1 MSGAGRRF
9 SYKRAIHAG
18 IEDVSVGDIFYR
30 PLGKLREDQRQ
41 AEARAPSDTE
51 MRLRARPCGSILEG
65 DGLDFDEELED
76 DQVFALEE
84 SIQNIGATSGPAV
97 SLSNYRIGKENKWGH
112 PNLDLSR
119 TEDKVF
125 AVEEWIQNVE
135 AATGSAVSQSNDR
148 KKSKEKKWGQ
158 PILDLSRSVSIDDLL
173 RSGHSSQSREQ
184 RKEYPLNPQNS
195 PLRCMKRD
203 KGGAT
208 SKQVKSAENKTVYR
222 RSLHVTNVGAVTG
235 SAVSQSNDRKRKE
248 NIWGH
253 PILNLSRSV
262 SIEDLL
268 RSDASRQSREQRK
281 EYRLNPRNSPL
292 RCKERDEGGSTGKLV
307 KSAENK
313 SINRRSLHMMS
324 KGDVL
329 GQLEPHKRD
338 NELNKLLEKTSNGG
352 QAGEGTRID
361 RKGREPAALV
371 LSQHQR
377 HLSVSMTSLDQRPP
391 RQYGRRGRERTQGG
405 ATSSRSKNKEN
416 ACSNRLDTGA
426 KKKIGAVL
434 RRQSRPANPRPK
446 SWHCTRQS
454 ESQSIS
460 RLIKGETPLDDVIVC
475 TYESKVETTFPVIV
489 STHESSNTEYTS
501 GPGRS
506 SNDLKIMKVKEEE
519 VANDADDE
527 DDNNDDD
534 DNSYPCFANLKKT
547 VGKSMPD
554 ISSMGSVSG
563 RESGSKPTRKCGIL
577 KIKPYLAKSMD
588 CLDSIGDS
596 ETSTYR
602 LSGGIYPFQ
611 HEKHIKS
618 SNVLSETGYLRR
630 ETMTNLCDRDREV
643 EKDVTDEYMKT
654 SEKEKLV
661 VYKDDVCKEQENSK
675 NELFKTEKS
684 FNTNQPLQASCK
696 KIEPAQD
703 ASHSVA
709 VKIGP
714 AQEMKNAVTTIS
726 SEDAQKSEVTEL
738 ASGALLKERREICN
752 EERGKSVRMRNNEEC
767 DEENAKWHV
776 VETVQEKGEA
786 NILDKNLHRLSVGNE
801 EGNKCNQNPQY
812 ARINKETFHEEDEP
826 RGDDAGDSPICEI
839 QEHVQQL
846 EKHDKITN
854 GDTSEGTIL
863 NGHRFQFL
871 MDHSDQLKRD
881 DIEDN
886 VDDDGNDDKD
896 QELIL
901 HELDVGS
908 NSSLNPQVN
917 KKCDIFSFLYYFI
930 ERCLRLS
937 FCNDKYLPQLNTAC
951 RVLARIWKLGDQI
964 WPL

>member
-41 AEARAPSDTE
+41 AEARAAPDTSDPET
-51 MRLRARPCGSILEG
+51 RLRARPCGSIPEG

-84 SIQNIGATSGPAV
+84 SIQNIGATRGPAV
-97 SLSNYRIGKENKWGH
+97 SQSNYRKGKENKWGH
-112 PNLDLSR
+112 PILDLSR

-125 AVEEWIQNVE
+125 AVEKWIQNVE
-135 AATGSAVSQSNDR
+135 AATGSAVSQSNHR

-173 RSGHSSQSREQ
+173 RSGDCSQSREQ

-195 PLRCMKRD
+195 PLRCKARD
-203 KGGAT
+203 KGGVT
-208 SKQVKSAENKTVYR
+208 GRQVKSAEDKTVYR
-222 RSLHVTNVGAVTG
+222 RSLHMTNVEGATG

-248 NIWGH
+248 NVWGH

-262 SIEDLL
+262 SIDDLL

-281 EYRLNPRNSPL
+281 EYPLNPRNSPL
-292 RCKERDEGGSTGKLV
+292 RCKERDKGGFTGKQV

-324 KGDVL
+324 TQDVL
-329 GQLEPHKRD
+329 GHLEPHKRD

-361 RKGREPAALV
+361 RKGCEPAALV
-371 LSQHQR
+371 LSQHQH
-377 HLSVSMTSLDQRPP
+377 HLSVSMTSLDQKPP
-391 RQYGRRGRERTQGG
+391 RQYGRRGRGQPQGG
-405 ATSSRSKNKEN
+405 ATSSRSKNKEHTD
-416 ACSNRLDTGA
+416 SNRLDTGA

-434 RRQSRPANPRPK
+434 RRQRPANPRPK

-460 RLIKGETPLDDVIVC
+460 RLIKGETPLEDVIVC
-475 TYESKVETTFPVIV
+475 TYETKVETTFPVIV
-489 STHESSNTEYTS
+489 STHESSNTKYTS

-506 SNDLKIMKVKEEE
+506 SNDLKTKKVKEEE

-527 DDNNDDD
+527 DDDD
-534 DNSYPCFANLKKT
+534 DNHHPLFNHFKKT

-554 ISSMGSVSG
+554 ISSMGSADG

-577 KIKPYLAKSMD
+577 KIKPHLAKSMD
-588 CLDSIGDS
+588 CLDSVVES
-596 ETSTYR
+596 EMSTYR

-611 HEKHIKS
+611 YDEHINS
-618 SNVLSETGYLRR
+618 SNVPSETGYLRR
-630 ETMTNLCDRDREV
+630 ETMTDLCDRDREV
-643 EKDVTDEYMKT
+643 EKDVTDEYIKT
-654 SEKEKLV
+654 REKEKLA
-661 VYKDDVCKEQENSK
+661 VYEDNVFKEHENSK
-675 NELFKTEKS
+675 NEPFKTEKS
-684 FNTNQPLQASCK
+684 FDTYKPLQASCK

-714 AQEMKNAVTTIS
+714 AQKIKNAVTTIS

-738 ASGALLKERREICN
+738 ASGALLKETREICN
-752 EERGKSVRMRNNEEC
+752 EEREKSVRMKNNEEC
-767 DEENAKWHV
+767 DKENAKQHV
-776 VETVQEKGEA
+776 VETVKEKGES
-786 NILDKNLHRLSVGNE
+786 NILDKNLHRISVGNG
-801 EGNKCNQNPQY
+801 EGNKCNQSPQY
-812 ARINKETFHEEDEP
+812 ARINKETLHDEDEP

-886 VDDDGNDDKD
+886 VDDNGNDDKD

-901 HELDVGS
+901 HELDVGP

-917 KKCDIFSFLYYFI
+917 KKCDIFSFLYYYI

-937 FCNDKYLPQLNTAC
+937 FCNDKYLP
-951 RVLARIWKLGDQI
+951 
-964 WPL
+964 